1 MSARLRRELLVAG
14 RQVHHANVTATMPA
28 HGEQWLLT
36 FNTDDFRGFGER
48 IELID
53 REAAP

>member
-1 MSARLRRELLVAG
+1 MSARLCRELPVAG
-14 RQVHHANVTATMPA
+14 RQVHHAKLAATMPV
-28 HGEQWLLT
+28 HGEPWLLT

-53 REAAP
+53 RGAAP